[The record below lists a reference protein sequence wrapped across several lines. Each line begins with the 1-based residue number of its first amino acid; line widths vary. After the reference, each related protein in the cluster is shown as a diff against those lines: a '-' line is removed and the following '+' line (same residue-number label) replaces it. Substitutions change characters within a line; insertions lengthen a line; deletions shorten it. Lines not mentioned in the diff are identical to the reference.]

1 MKDLFPTRDTVIC
14 VGPGGVGKTTIAAAL
29 GVLGARS
36 GRKTL
41 VCTIDPAPRLADA
54 LGIANLGPDPQPIAA
69 PMAHALG
76 IVGEDRLLAMRVD
89 TERAFSDLVNEQ
101 VPDPALRERIL
112 KNRLYGHIATD
123 LTGSQEYAA
132 TLALHALKASKQ
144 YDLIILDTPPTA
156 NALEFLQAPERI
168 AAAISSPAIR
178 WFSKPDPTEGRFS
191 LGRLGMGGALL
202 LRRAAK
208 LMGSQFL
215 DNLADFLLDIRG
227 VLDGF
232 LTRAKAIEN
241 ELRQPNVG
249 FVLVLTAEVAAVNE
263 ALFFAEKLKE
273 AGNSLCKIIVNR
285 VLPSIH
291 ASSEERLL
299 AELASLSGFGKVSPQ
314 EQQNAARV
322 LSSLSDYLSRIA
334 ISQQNEISRLHAR
347 AGKIPITTVPLLPH
361 DVSNLASL
369 KAVADQLERA

>member
-1 MKDLFPTRDTVIC
+1 MRDLFPTHDTVIC
-14 VGPGGVGKTTIAAAL
+14 VGPGGVGKTTTAAAL
-29 GVLGARS
+29 GVLGART
-36 GRKTL
+36 GRRTL

-54 LGIANLGPDPQPIAA
+54 LGIANLGPDPQPIAG

-76 IVGEDRLLAMRVD
+76 IAGEDRLLAMRVD
-89 TERAFSDLVNEQ
+89 TERAFSDLVREQ
-101 VPDPALRERIL
+101 VADPALRERIL

-132 TLALHALKASKQ
+132 TLALHALKASRQ

-156 NALEFLQAPERI
+156 NALEFLQTPERI

-178 WFSKPDPTEGRFS
+178 WFAKPDPGARRLS
-191 LGRLGMGGALL
+191 LGRLGIGGALL

-215 DNLADFLLDIRG
+215 DNLADFLLDIRS

-232 LTRAKAIEN
+232 LARAKVIER

-263 ALFFAEKLKE
+263 ALFFAEKLRE
-273 AGNSLCKIIVNR
+273 AGNGLCAFIVNR
-285 VLPSIH
+285 ALPPIH
-291 ASSEERLL
+291 ASSEHRLL
-299 AELASLSGFGKVSPQ
+299 EELAGLSGFGALTPDERQ
-314 EQQNAARV
+314 DAARV

-334 ISQQNEISRLHAR
+334 VSQQNELSRLRAR
-347 AGKIPITTVPLLPH
+347 AGKIPIHTVPLLPH
-361 DVSNLASL
+361 DVSNLDSL
-369 KAVADQLERA
+369 RTVANQLERA